1 MPDDELYIIYTS
13 GSTGQPK
20 GVRLLNK
27 TLNNLIKWQ
36 QDVSECGQGD
46 CTLHFM
52 SLSFDVS
59 VQEIFGTLACGGR
72 LYIASE
78 EERRDR
84 SSARG
89 YPEQGI
95 NRLYFP
101 YVALQQFAHLSAL
114 ANRQFPS
121 LKEVYSTGEQ
131 LVLTADIKHFSGN
144 PFA

>member
-1 MPDDELYIIYTS
+1 
-13 GSTGQPK
+13 
-20 GVRLLNK
+20 
-27 TLNNLIKWQ
+27 
-36 QDVSECGQGD
+36 
-46 CTLHFM
+46 M

-78 EERRDR
+78 EERRDLDHLQEVIQ
-84 SSARG
+84 
-89 YPEQGI
+89 EQGI

>member
-1 MPDDELYIIYTS
+1 
-13 GSTGQPK
+13 
-20 GVRLLNK
+20 
-27 TLNNLIKWQ
+27 
-36 QDVSECGQGD
+36 
-46 CTLHFM
+46 M

-78 EERRDR
+78 EERRDLDHLQEVIQ
-84 SSARG
+84 
-89 YPEQGI
+89 EQGI

-121 LKEVYSTGEQ
+121 LKRSTPLGNSSYS
-131 LVLTADIKHFSGN
+131 LRILNIFSGN

>member
-1 MPDDELYIIYTS
+1 MLQDAKVDCIATTRSLVARFPVSASVPLLLIDDIPRSTPREWSYIKRMPDDELYIIYTS

-78 EERRDR
+78 EERRD
-84 SSARG
+84 
-89 YPEQGI
+89 PI
-95 NRLYFP
+95 ICKRLSR
-101 YVALQQFAHLSAL
+101 A
-114 ANRQFPS
+114 
-121 LKEVYSTGEQ
+121 
-131 LVLTADIKHFSGN
+131 GN
-144 PFA
+144 